1 MNNRTNNKTDDA
13 ILATV
18 IVQQW
23 AISREAGNVTISVTE
38 MVGLIRNG

>member
-18 IVQQW
+18 IAQRWVV
-23 AISREAGNVTISVTE
+23 SREAGNVTLTVTE
-38 MVGLIRNG
+38 VVIRNG